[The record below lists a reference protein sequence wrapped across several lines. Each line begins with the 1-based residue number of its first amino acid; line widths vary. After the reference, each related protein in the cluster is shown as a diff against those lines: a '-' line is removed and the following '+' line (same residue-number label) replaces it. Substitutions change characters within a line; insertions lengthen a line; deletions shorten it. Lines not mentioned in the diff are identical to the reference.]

1 MQATEF
7 GKRDDRAE
15 ARRLDR
21 PPVGCIL
28 VEREVS
34 AGPVIVREVGGEDA
48 AQVPLAENDDM
59 FQALAPDRADESLR
73 EGILPRAMWRREN
86 LLDPH
91 ALSAMSELLTVDS
104 VTITEEIG
112 WCGVVWEG
120 VDDLLGGPVGGGV
133 LGHIE
138 VDDPPAVVGEHDKHE
153 EHPQA
158 RGGDREE
165 VEGDQVANM
174 IGEERPPGLGRRG
187 APLRDQ

>member
-1 MQATEF
+1 DGPGRGELVAAGSGRSPEVAVMQATDF

-15 ARRLDR
+15 GRRLDR

-48 AQVPLAENDDM
+48 AQVPLAEDDDM
-59 FQALAPDRADESLR
+59 LPARALDRANESLR
-73 EGILPRAMWRREN
+73 EGVLRRALWGREN

-91 ALSAMSELLTVDS
+91 ALSAISELLTVDP
-104 VTITEEIG
+104 VTITQEKG

-133 LGHIE
+133 LGHLE
-138 VDDPPAVVGEHDKHE
+138 V
-153 EHPQA
+153 
-158 RGGDREE
+158 
-165 VEGDQVANM
+165 
-174 IGEERPPGLGRRG
+174 
-187 APLRDQ
+187 